1 MKAEH
6 PAENSSELFS
16 LVKSTIAFG
25 AHQFVGVYG
34 IPFTAP
40 LVFSLSF
47 KLLYLLGHTYSKR
60 NFYSVVSE
68 TPYFP
73 VQIVFALILGW
84 LLGRSLRHKS
94 VFWVWVIPLAV
105 MCYVFFT
112 AHMPLAEEKSIFVSH
127 GFVQSR
133 LSHFFGWGCRPAAR
147 CFDQVLFTL
156 PFYSSLA
163 YSAGAFAGRKTVRSI
178 PVSSRKLSLA
188 VMLTGVTILFA
199 IAVDLIVSVHL
210 TGWQRTYW
218 LILATPAGLG
228 AYLLHVASTVR
239 RQLTVSQETFNQ
251 PVNS

>member
-25 AHQFVGVYG
+25 VHQFVGVYG

-40 LVFSLSF
+40 LVFSLGF
-47 KLLYLLGHTYSKR
+47 KLLYLLGYAYSKR

-73 VQIVFALILGW
+73 VQIVFAVIIGW
-84 LLGRSLRHKS
+84 LLGRSLPHKS
-94 VFWVWVIPLAV
+94 VLWVWVIPLAV

-112 AHMPLAEEKSIFVSH
+112 AHMPLAEEQSIFVRH

-163 YSAGAFAGRKTVRSI
+163 YSVGALSGRTTVRSI
-178 PVSSRKLSLA
+178 PVSSQKLSLA
-188 VMLTGVTILFA
+188 VMLMGITILFA
-199 IAVDLIVSVHL
+199 IAVDLIVSVHQ

-218 LILATPAGLG
+218 LILATPVGLG

-239 RQLTVSQETFNQ
+239 RQLSMSQETSGQ